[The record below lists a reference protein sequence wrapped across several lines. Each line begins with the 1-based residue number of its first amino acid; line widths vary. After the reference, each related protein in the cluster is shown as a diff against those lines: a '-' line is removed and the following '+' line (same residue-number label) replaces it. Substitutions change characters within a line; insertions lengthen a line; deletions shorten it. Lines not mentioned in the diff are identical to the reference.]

1 VLNTDCKPT
10 QEVIVI
16 SDDSEPEFLSKGNG
30 KSKKRTAKQEPS
42 DPFAGNECPA
52 KWHASN
58 PSEIVNV
65 IDLDSDNNSSD
76 NKTKQVHKPNSGIMT
91 HIDNCSDELPRDCDG
106 WYIVTRKVKVDAV
119 EHLDS
124 IPRHW
129 PVPKMDTAYIL
140 DFTDDARVSDRND
153 ARKPKG
159 LDTFLKAEVHGHHF
173 FSKPCE
179 QLMISIQ
186 DQDLWGRG
194 TNGSTSH
201 DIKLTLL
208 NQLPTRRS
216 MHECNG
222 ALQCEMFDERF
233 LDGYEWTD
241 GGDSS
246 KVVEIFEAEQAQN
259 KADGETMLGVT
270 DAYGPHSQ

>member
-1 VLNTDCKPT
+1 MPNTVRKLT
-10 QEVIVI
+10 REVIVI

-30 KSKKRTAKQEPS
+30 KSKKRAAKQEPS
-42 DPFAGNECPA
+42 DPFAGNERPA
-52 KWHASN
+52 KRHASN

-65 IDLDSDNNSSD
+65 IDLDSDDNSSD
-76 NKTKQVHKPNSGIMT
+76 NKTKQVHKPNSDVT
-91 HIDNCSDELPRDCDG
+91 TCIDNCSDELPRDRDG
-106 WYIVTRKVKVDAV
+106 RYIVTRKVKVDAV

-159 LDTFLKAEVHGHHF
+159 LDTFLKAEVRGHHF
-173 FSKPCE
+173 FSKPCK

-186 DQDLWGRG
+186 DQDSWGRG

-246 KVVEIFEAEQAQN
+246 KMVKIFEAEQARN
-259 KADGETMLGVT
+259 KADGETVLGVT